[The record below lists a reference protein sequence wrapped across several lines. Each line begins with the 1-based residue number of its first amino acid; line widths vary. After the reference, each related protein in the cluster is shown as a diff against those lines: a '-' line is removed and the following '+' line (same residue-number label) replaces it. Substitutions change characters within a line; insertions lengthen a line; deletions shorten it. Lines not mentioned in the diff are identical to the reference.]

1 MKDFK
6 ISIFLGTFQ
15 RRYGVRKAL
24 EIAKNVVGVDYVDY
38 TLDDFYSHRSDRHGS
53 SPDYLYD
60 QSEDALIAYFTELR
74 SYIDSL
80 GLTVAQ
86 THGRSTI
93 FYDDPEED
101 AAVLS
106 DARID
111 LLATRI
117 LGAKHC
123 VMHCPSGAR
132 THMMPAEQ
140 VDTMHYEFF
149 SKLAPIARENGVK
162 IAIETGGNSGSN
174 YEIFGRF
181 CHAEHF
187 VRAYERLVAH
197 PEFRDVFC
205 CCVDTG
211 HSNMAA
217 KHEGEPTVPDLT
229 RRLGSAV
236 EVLHIN
242 DNEGKTD
249 MHAVPMPD
257 SHPFTGAVDWWDFF
271 RALDEIG
278 YTGYYNLELGFNNY
292 CRNFAIEEAIF
303 SVKVLKNLLQTHY
316 GLPHEGFIDDTP
328 YLSESFQERQR
339 QKLQKQKQAQQ

>member
-1 MKDFK
+1 MKNFK
-6 ISIFLGTFQ
+6 ISMYLGTFQ

-24 EIAKNVVGVDYVDY
+24 EIAKSVVGVDSVDF

-60 QSEDALIAYFTELR
+60 QSEEALIAYFTELR
-74 SYIDSL
+74 AYIDAL

-93 FYDDPEED
+93 FYGDPAED
-101 AAVLS
+101 AAVFV

-111 LLATRI
+111 LIATRI

-123 VMHCPSGAR
+123 VMHCPPSSR
-132 THMMPAEQ
+132 THTMSAEQ
-140 VDTMHYEFF
+140 LDAMHYDFF
-149 SKLAPIARENGVK
+149 SRLAPIAKENGVK
-162 IAIETGGNSGSN
+162 IALETGGNAGAN

-187 VRAYERLVAH
+187 VRAYERLAAH
-197 PEFRDVFC
+197 PAFGDVFC
-205 CCVDTG
+205 CCIDTG

-217 KHEGEPTVPDLT
+217 KHEGEPTVPELT
-229 RRLGSAV
+229 RRLGEAV

-257 SHPFTGAVDWWDFF
+257 AHPFTGAVDWWDFF

-278 YTGYYNLELGFNNY
+278 YEGYYNLELGFNNY

-303 SVKVLKNLLQTHY
+303 SVKVLRNLLQTHY
-316 GLPHEGFIDDTP
+316 GLPHEGFVDDTP
-328 YLSESFQERQR
+328 YLSETFKERQR
-339 QKLQKQKQAQQ
+339 QKLRKQK